1 MPYEKRCISN
11 DFESIL
17 TKQRS
22 EKSIFLTETV
32 SLPRGSFHAVMVFG
46 LGPEF
51 FFKSI
56 LACFETLTSKKVNFE
71 IVSYD

>member
-1 MPYEKRCISN
+1 MKKDAN
-11 DFESIL
+11 LMIL
-17 TKQRS
+17 KAQIPKQRS
-22 EKSIFLTETV
+22 EKSIFLTV
-32 SLPRGSFHAVMVFG
+32 SLPRGSFHAVLVFG